1 MPSRMTL
8 ELPREPRSAARARA
22 ALGGFR
28 PNLSEGKYASAE
40 LLVTELV
47 SNAVKYGG
55 DGPVELVIVS
65 RPGSIRAEVIDQGT
79 GFETEPRDTAD
90 VHTPGGWG
98 LHLVETLADD
108 WGSFEGSTHVWFE
121 IASS

>member
-1 MPSRMTL
+1 MTL
-8 ELPREPRSAARARA
+8 ELPREPRSPARARA

-28 PNLSEGKYASAE
+28 TNLTPVRYQAAE
-40 LLVTELV
+40 LLVSELV

-55 DGPVELVIVS
+55 DGSLQLVIVS
-65 RPGSIRAEVIDQGT
+65 RPGSLRAEVIDQGC
-79 GFETEPRDTAD
+79 GFESPARDTAD
-90 VHTPGGWG
+90 VYTPGGWG

-121 IASS
+121 IGS